1 MRFGSYKS
9 GNIRCPVF
17 EGEDDGGAAGDG
29 NITTDDGAAD
39 AAALAAAEAAA
50 AAEAGNGGTDPKKFT
65 PEQQKEL
72 NRILTVEKKK
82 HQRTV
87 QKAVDEANALRSKAQ
102 LTATERSELD
112 NRLEIIQ
119 NEMRTKDEQAKRAA
133 TKQRDAHKKAMES
146 LTAEKDTWQSRFTES
161 TIERSIT
168 DAAAANNAFSP
179 KQIVAILGSNTQ
191 LVEVLDDEGQ
201 PTGQLAPKVKYRSKD
216 KEGKPVTLDLSPE
229 DAVKRMKDEDE
240 YLNLFRG
247 EGSGGAGLRSQ
258 PGGKKPDLSNLAKD
272 PAAYRKARKAGEV
285 NFQ

>member
-179 KQIVAILGSNTQ
+179 KQIV
-191 LVEVLDDEGQ
+191 
-201 PTGQLAPKVKYRSKD
+201 
-216 KEGKPVTLDLSPE
+216 GKPVTLDLSPE

>member
-1 MRFGSYKS
+1 MRFGDYNSILYMM
-9 GNIRCPVF
+9 NRVRYPVF
-17 EGEDDGGAAGDG
+17 EGEGDAGAVEGDAGGEGDGGIATGTPPSATNG
-29 NITTDDGAAD
+29 N
-39 AAALAAAEAAA
+39 
-50 AAEAGNGGTDPKKFT
+50 TDPKAFS
-65 PEQQKEL
+65 PEQQAEV
-72 NRILTVEKKK
+72 NRIMAAEKKK

-112 NRLEIIQ
+112 NRLDSIT

-133 TKQRDAHKKAMES
+133 KKQKEAHQKAIES
-146 LTAEKDTWQSRFTES
+146 LTAEKTTWQQRYTES
-161 TIERSIT
+161 TIERSLT

-179 KQIVAILGSNTQ
+179 KQIVAILGRTTQ

-201 PTGQLAPKVKYRSKD
+201 PTGQLAPKVKYRAKD

-258 PGGKKPDLSNLAKD
+258 PGGKKQDLKNLAKD

-285 NFQ
+285 NF